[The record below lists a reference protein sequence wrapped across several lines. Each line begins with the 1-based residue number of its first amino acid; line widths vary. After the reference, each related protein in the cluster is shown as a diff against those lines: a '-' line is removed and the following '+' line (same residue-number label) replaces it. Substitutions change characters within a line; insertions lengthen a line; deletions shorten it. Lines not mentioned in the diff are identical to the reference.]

1 MEYNNPSEIVKD
13 LSFGKE
19 GQDKIAAGVHKL
31 AQAVKSTLGASGKCV
46 IYEDA
51 MGKPVITKDGV
62 TVAESV
68 VLFDPIENIGATLI
82 KEAAKNTVKEAGDG
96 TTTATVLAD
105 SLLKEAYKHLESN
118 NVREIKSG
126 IESAAK
132 KVEKYIDKVK
142 TEIKGDMLRHVA
154 TISTNNDAKL
164 GEIISSAYETVGKH
178 GVVLMEESEDE
189 STYFEVVDGVQFDS
203 GLKTQH
209 LATDK
214 DKSKSELDRPYVL
227 IVASPI
233 PNIRKIQ
240 SVLEHVIKHNRSL
253 LIVAAVEQ
261 QPYQVLL
268 TNKVKGNLKVNVVD
282 LPGFGSTKRDTI
294 EDLAALTGAKIID
307 EELGDDLDLIQVEYL
322 GEALK
327 AITTDKTV
335 LTIEEIPIAA
345 KERIATVEAK
355 IKEEKN
361 PFIKTKLEQRLAMLS
376 GAVGIVK
383 VGANS
388 KIELKEKKDRV
399 EDAIYA
405 VRAALQEGVVAGGGV
420 TLMNAAN
427 SFIPE
432 NIGETIL
439 SEAIWAPYR
448 TILDNA
454 SLTDPADYK
463 KGYGVDVM
471 TGKHINMVKAGII
484 DPALVTKTALKN
496 AVSVVTTI
504 ISADCIISNMRQ
516 S

>member
-1 MEYNNPSEIVKD
+1 
-13 LSFGKE
+13 
-19 GQDKIAAGVHKL
+19 
-31 AQAVKSTLGASGKCV
+31 
-46 IYEDA
+46 
-51 MGKPVITKDGV
+51 
-62 TVAESV
+62 
-68 VLFDPIENIGATLI
+68 
-82 KEAAKNTVKEAGDG
+82 
-96 TTTATVLAD
+96 
-105 SLLKEAYKHLESN
+105 
-118 NVREIKSG
+118 
-126 IESAAK
+126 
-132 KVEKYIDKVK
+132 
-142 TEIKGDMLRHVA
+142 MLRHVA

-253 LIVAAVEQ
+253 LVIAAVEQ

-335 LTIEEIPIAA
+335 LTIEEIPAVA

-361 PFIKTKLEQRLAMLS
+361 SFIKNKLEQRLAMLS

-427 SFIPE
+427 SFTPE
-432 NIGETIL
+432 NIGERIL

>member
-1 MEYNNPSEIVKD
+1 M
-13 LSFGKE
+13 
-19 GQDKIAAGVHKL
+19 
-31 AQAVKSTLGASGKCV
+31 
-46 IYEDA
+46 
-51 MGKPVITKDGV
+51 
-62 TVAESV
+62 
-68 VLFDPIENIGATLI
+68 
-82 KEAAKNTVKEAGDG
+82 
-96 TTTATVLAD
+96 
-105 SLLKEAYKHLESN
+105 
-118 NVREIKSG
+118 
-126 IESAAK
+126 
-132 KVEKYIDKVK
+132 
-142 TEIKGDMLRHVA
+142 
-154 TISTNNDAKL
+154 
-164 GEIISSAYETVGKH
+164 
-178 GVVLMEESEDE
+178 
-189 STYFEVVDGVQFDS
+189 
-203 GLKTQH
+203 
-209 LATDK
+209 
-214 DKSKSELDRPYVL
+214 
-227 IVASPI
+227 
-233 PNIRKIQ
+233 
-240 SVLEHVIKHNRSL
+240 
-253 LIVAAVEQ
+253 
-261 QPYQVLL
+261 
-268 TNKVKGNLKVNVVD
+268 
-282 LPGFGSTKRDTI
+282 
-294 EDLAALTGAKIID
+294 
-307 EELGDDLDLIQVEYL
+307 DLIQVEYL

-335 LTIEEIPIAA
+335 LTIDEIPEAA

-361 PFIKTKLEQRLAMLS
+361 PFIKNKLEQRLAMLS

-432 NIGETIL
+432 NIGERIL